1 MSSKRFSAARAEAA
15 ALRPRLGS
23 GLLRLHGSAKKSFT
37 AYSGSIKFVH
47 LTFPFTRSKKF
58 VHLTFPLTRSKK
70 FVHLTF
76 PFTRSKKFVH
86 LTFPFTWKL
95 PESIRNA
102 LFRIP
107 TVEIVVHR
115 RTDSNI
121 KTTFLFHGFI
131 FLYEAQW
138 KRGGLPLTR
147 YRTNI

>member
-37 AYSGSIKFVH
+37 AYSGSI
-47 LTFPFTRSKKF
+47 
-58 VHLTFPLTRSKK
+58 K

-131 FLYEAQW
+131 FLYEAQ
-138 KRGGLPLTR
+138 
-147 YRTNI
+147 

>member
-76 PFTRSKKFVH
+76 PFT
-86 LTFPFTWKL
+86 WKL

-131 FLYEAQW
+131 FLYEAQ
-138 KRGGLPLTR
+138 
-147 YRTNI
+147 